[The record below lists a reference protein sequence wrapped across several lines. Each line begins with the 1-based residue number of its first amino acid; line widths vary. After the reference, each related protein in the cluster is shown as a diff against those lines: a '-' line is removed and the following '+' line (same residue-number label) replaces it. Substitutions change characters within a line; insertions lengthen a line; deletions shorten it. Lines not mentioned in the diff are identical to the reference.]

1 MSKAIEPFHLSVPQA
16 DLDDLRTRLTR
27 TRWPDKE
34 LVGDTSQGPQLAKL
48 KPLIDH
54 WANGYDWRACEVLLN
69 GWGQHK
75 TEIDGLGIHFLH
87 VRSPE
92 PDALPLLLLHGW
104 PGSILEFR
112 KLIGP
117 LTNPSAY
124 GAAGSKAF
132 HLVIPSMP
140 GYGFSDKPTTTGW
153 DLPRIARAYVE
164 LMGQL
169 DYHRWGVQGGDLGA
183 AVTDE
188 IAAIAPAG
196 LVGMHS
202 NFAMF
207 MPTPDEMKGATP
219 DEQEML
225 KSAGDFWD
233 NLSGYAKVQGTRPQT
248 IGYALADSPVAQAAW
263 IYAMFQDTCGTP
275 GNAEAT
281 FSLDEML
288 DDITLYWLTNSG
300 ASSARLY
307 WEMVQTKWSS
317 AAKIERPIT
326 VPAGFSMFK
335 FEAVRKSRRW
345 IERRYTNL
353 RFFADHSE
361 GGHFA
366 ALEQPTPMIDDIRAT
381 FDGLL

>member
-34 LVGDTSQGPQLAKL
+34 PVGDTSQGPQLTKL
-48 KPLIDH
+48 ESLINH
-54 WANGYDWRACEVLLN
+54 WSNGYNWRTCEALLN

-87 VRSPE
+87 VRSPK

-164 LMGQL
+164 LMGRL

-207 MPTPDEMKGATP
+207 MQTPDEMKAATP

-225 KSAGDFWD
+225 KSAGNFWD

-275 GNAEAT
+275 GNAEASFT
-281 FSLDEML
+281 LDEML
-288 DDITLYWLTNSG
+288 DDIMLYWLTNNG

-366 ALEQPTPMIDDIRAT
+366 ALEQPTPMIADIRAT
-381 FDGLL
+381 FDGLR